1 VGAQPQEKIRNM
13 LTVGRSRHL
22 TSGDTAV
29 AHDKIFAQKNKEL
42 GLSITGR
49 FPFAGSSFPLKLL
62 YGLR

>member
-1 VGAQPQEKIRNM
+1 M

-22 TSGDTAV
+22 TSGGTAV

-49 FPFAGSSFPLKLL
+49 FPFRFLFSPEAFVWFT
-62 YGLR
+62 LRSVA